1 MRLLRSLLVACLVA
15 LASGCS
21 SICDKEKQPHGGD
34 LSKPENTCAI
44 LQYGCR
50 NECWSELYDL
60 MSEKTR
66 AEHSY
71 LKFRVGFPDLKAPGR
86 EETIRSLVARTGE
99 VLVSRSHIGEK
110 YRLALLNLPAEGKDK
125 DLNVLLILEG
135 SEWHIALQE
144 QVEKKVAFD

>member
-1 MRLLRSLLVACLVA
+1 M
-15 LASGCS
+15 
-21 SICDKEKQPHGGD
+21 
-34 LSKPENTCAI
+34 

-71 LKFRVGFPDLKAPGR
+71 VKFRVGFPDLKAPGR

-99 VLVSRSHIGEK
+99 VLISRSHIGDR
-110 YRLALLNLPAEGKDK
+110 YRLAYLTIREDGKDK
-125 DLNVLLILEG
+125 DLNVLLKEEG
-135 SEWHIALQE
+135 GEWDIALQE
-144 QVEKKVAFD
+144 QIEKKVAFD